1 MPTTR
6 RRTTRART
14 GTADGVPEEIYQAFT
29 SGFGSL
35 IGLDE
40 GWKKRQ
46 TEAELR
52 KAWKKYKDGPPKKME
67 TEDIFEDNEQY
78 LERLGLLESW
88 EKEILNNADK

>member
-52 KAWKKYKDGPPKKME
+52 KAWKKYKDAILARDMAKNKAQ
-67 TEDIFEDNEQY
+67 DKVARRSWALFE
-78 LERLGLLESW
+78 W
-88 EKEILNNADK
+88 